1 MTNLV
6 IWNGVLPEEI
16 RRYEAHLVTEEG
28 RAVLEQCREE
38 ANGHPL
44 EAPGVLGRNAIPDGW
59 PRIMVHIIPIFTKL
73 DN

>member
-1 MTNLV
+1 MKQLPHLV

-28 RAVLEQCREE
+28 RAVLEQRWEE

-44 EAPGVLGRNAIPDGW
+44 EAPGVLGRNAIPN
-59 PRIMVHIIPIFTKL
+59 FQK
-73 DN
+73 